1 MSDHLRILPPLDAA
15 EATTELRRQGQQA
28 EDAAARRW
36 EPLAPVLDQHLA
48 PVQESPR
55 PALQASASQV
65 LQERLESALA
75 DEAAAEV
82 EMRRCMRDVR
92 RAGPAPSPFDL
103 AAYRRS
109 LERLAEC
116 GVLVVERR
124 LAWSAVR
131 RWEERRVL
139 IEAEKC

>member
-1 MSDHLRILPPLDAA
+1 MTTLRILPPLDAA
-15 EATTELRRQGQQA
+15 EATTELRRQEQQV
-28 EDAAARRW
+28 EDAAVRRW
-36 EPLAPVLDQHLA
+36 QPLASVLEHLSA
-48 PVQESPR
+48 TTTT
-55 PALQASASQV
+55 PALQVSASQV

-82 EMRRCMRDVR
+82 EMRRCMRDVQ
-92 RAGPAPSPFDL
+92 RAGAAPSTVDL

-116 GVLVVERR
+116 GVIVVERR

-131 RWEERRVL
+131 RWEERRALVD
-139 IEAEKC
+139 AERGGV